1 MEIESNLQFNQS
13 DENTSKDLLLNILA
27 EQIANLMEQVA
38 SLQKGVKENFVQVTN
53 EFEEIINN
61 MEIAA
66 EKRHQ
71 QTMKVISNLQ
81 NKLDEALF
89 TSKAKKKDPKESVPQ
104 PAKQCSDIGHK
115 VSGNSKGTKPT
126 KI

>member
-27 EQIANLMEQVA
+27 EQSANLMEQVA

-53 EFEEIINN
+53 EFEDIINN

-66 EKRHQ
+66 EKRQ
-71 QTMKVISNLQ
+71 
-81 NKLDEALF
+81 
-89 TSKAKKKDPKESVPQ
+89 
-104 PAKQCSDIGHK
+104 
-115 VSGNSKGTKPT
+115 
-126 KI
+126 